1 MDTQPAKSDSGL
13 SPKETRESI
22 CPHCRSVLVT
32 ALGRVSAYSMEIRCE
47 YLCRDCSKGFVLV
60 R

>member
-1 MDTQPAKSDSGL
+1 MDTKPITSDSGL
-13 SPKETRESI
+13 APGTTRESI

-32 ALGRVSAYSMEIRCE
+32 ALGRVSAYSREIRCE
-47 YLCRDCSKGFVLV
+47 YRCRDCSKEFVLI

>member
-1 MDTQPAKSDSGL
+1 MDTEPAMSDSGL
-13 SPKETRESI
+13 APKTTRESI

-32 ALGRVSAYSMEIRCE
+32 ALGRVSANSKELRYE
-47 YLCRDCSKGFVLV
+47 YRCRDCSKEFVLV

>member
-1 MDTQPAKSDSGL
+1 MSDFGS

-22 CPHCRSVLVT
+22 CPHCRRVLVT
-32 ALGRVSAYSMEIRCE
+32 ALGRVSYSKEIRCE
-47 YLCRDCSKGFVLV
+47 YLCRDCSKGFVLL